1 MHCNVT
7 RVIGLVKDGDMMPR
21 PRPRLSNPMP
31 ILTHEPHV
39 PSRVF
44 RLICGGF
51 NAVEIKD
58 RDCVCPKVI
67 QADEVKI
74 YVQILCA
81 TFARRNQKK

>member
-1 MHCNVT
+1 
-7 RVIGLVKDGDMMPR
+7 
-21 PRPRLSNPMP
+21 MP
-31 ILTHEPHV
+31 ILTHEPCM
-39 PSRVF
+39 PRIVF

-74 YVQILCA
+74 CVQILRA
-81 TFARRNQKK
+81 TFARQNQKK